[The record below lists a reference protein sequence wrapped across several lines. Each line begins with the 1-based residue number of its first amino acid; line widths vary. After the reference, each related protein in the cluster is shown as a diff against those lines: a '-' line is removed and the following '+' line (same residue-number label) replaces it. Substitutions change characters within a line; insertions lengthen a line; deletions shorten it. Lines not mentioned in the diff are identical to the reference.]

1 MCKYQMKNNEKVPTY
16 IVFFQLCY
24 TNTPYPAYELF
35 KPMFPY
41 FILTESADE
50 IEFDPDYIDG

>member
-1 MCKYQMKNNEKVPTY
+1 MKNNEKVPVY

-24 TNTPYPAYELF
+24 TNTPYPAYEIF
-35 KPMFPY
+35 KPYLPY
-41 FILTESADE
+41 DE